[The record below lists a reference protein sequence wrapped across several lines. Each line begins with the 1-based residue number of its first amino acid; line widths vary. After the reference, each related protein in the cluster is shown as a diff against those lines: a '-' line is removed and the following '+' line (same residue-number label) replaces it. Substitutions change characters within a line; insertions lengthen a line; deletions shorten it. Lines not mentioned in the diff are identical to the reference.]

1 MGTNSF
7 NTTDESIR
15 TTAAAYLLAVGQAA
29 LEDFAQAR
37 SLDFSTMVSLH
48 QEAVEALVD
57 KWDLDQ
63 PAVQTEANVAA
74 VHLSSRTFVAKQV
87 DINSLHA

>member
-1 MGTNSF
+1 
-7 NTTDESIR
+7 
-15 TTAAAYLLAVGQAA
+15 
-29 LEDFAQAR
+29 
-37 SLDFSTMVSLH
+37 MVSLH

-57 KWDLDQ
+57 KWGLDQ
-63 PAVQTEANVAA
+63 SAVQTEANVAA